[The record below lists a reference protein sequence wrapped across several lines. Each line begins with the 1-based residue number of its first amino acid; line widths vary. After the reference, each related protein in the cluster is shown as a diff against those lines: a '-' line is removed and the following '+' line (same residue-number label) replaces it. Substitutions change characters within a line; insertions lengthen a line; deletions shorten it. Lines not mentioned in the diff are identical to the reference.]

1 MWRYVVG
8 RVVPGVSTVH
18 RVFICRI
25 KLSSEVEGTTF
36 LRNVRRYSPN
46 YTAFHPCADLTL
58 EPSDSIK
65 QRVIFLLSGEPLA
78 SDEGLFSLKLFSEM
92 FVYLFLL
99 IHSLFLVYLT
109 KLLVTQTIQRWTNRS
124 TGLSLHSSH
133 ALWCSFATLSKL
145 HICASLCISVRFS
158 AYDSSRTADQIFH
171 EASYWGVLRKFIDI
185 PGSIKVW

>member
-1 MWRYVVG
+1 MACSCEPGNDWRVHRGIRVSHKGVAEGLNLNGMWRYVVG

-109 KLLVTQTIQRWTNRS
+109 KLLVTQTIQR
-124 TGLSLHSSH
+124 
-133 ALWCSFATLSKL
+133 
-145 HICASLCISVRFS
+145 
-158 AYDSSRTADQIFH
+158 
-171 EASYWGVLRKFIDI
+171 
-185 PGSIKVW
+185 